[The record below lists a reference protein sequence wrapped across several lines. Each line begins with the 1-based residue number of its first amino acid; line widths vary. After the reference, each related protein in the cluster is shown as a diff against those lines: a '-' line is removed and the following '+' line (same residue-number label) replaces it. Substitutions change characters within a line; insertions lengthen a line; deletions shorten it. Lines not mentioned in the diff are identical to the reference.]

1 MRHVKRYTKCDIKY
15 FVSLRPIMPVLQ
27 SAGMLTLLTVWM
39 AKLIFPAA
47 KAVANEAFNIC
58 DTMLSAGA
66 EVTTT
71 FFTADA
77 SVR

>member
-1 MRHVKRYTKCDIKY
+1 
-15 FVSLRPIMPVLQ
+15 
-27 SAGMLTLLTVWM
+27 MLTLLTVWM
-39 AKLIFPAA
+39 AKLMFPAA
-47 KAVANEAFNIC
+47 KAVDREVFNMR